1 MLHPAD
7 QNQQNTSTKTIKLT
21 TGLRT

>member
-7 QNQQNTSTKTIKLT
+7 QNQQNTATKTIKLT